1 MRKCF
6 RKIVLLIMMVFVMV
20 NPISVFAQT
29 INVDGT
35 EVTITF
41 GDEWHVCTRD
51 NPVCC
56 YQVEALGMT
65 EEYMKKFFEENLIYL
80 NAGIIA
86 DFDNDGMDFFIV
98 KDKTDYY
105 EDLSKLNDEEL
116 KELVQG
122 FVDTVDCDV
131 CEIYDG
137 NQVFVHMEYVEDKV
151 NYIKYVTVYNSEYY
165 TFTAQKANTFTKDEK
180 KDIEEI
186 MESVYFGKTIV
197 PEKNTFE
204 YIWPCVAG
212 AVLIIVAVV
221 VAIILKKKLK
231 R

>member
-6 RKIVLLIMMVFVMV
+6 RKIFLLIMMVFVMV

-186 MESVYFGKTIV
+186 MESVYFGKPIV

-204 YIWPCVAG
+204 YILPCVAG

-221 VAIILKKKLK
+221 VAIILKKKIK